1 MIDSGNVSPET
12 DSGQGSTRRT
22 RSSTAAAS
30 KAASPRLI
38 TYSPDELLA
47 FKLSALSAKWP
58 EFLDESYKNAR
69 GHWDPDR
76 WHQNRK
82 RGSTPPP
89 SEAGDKPAK
98 PPAEERPTSSL
109 STEGKVKRSRWHF
122 LTRVSGLAR
131 IGKIGQGKT

>member
-109 STEGKVKRSRWHF
+109 STEGKVNRSRWQF
-122 LTRVSGLAR
+122 FNKSLRFGENW
-131 IGKIGQGKT
+131 